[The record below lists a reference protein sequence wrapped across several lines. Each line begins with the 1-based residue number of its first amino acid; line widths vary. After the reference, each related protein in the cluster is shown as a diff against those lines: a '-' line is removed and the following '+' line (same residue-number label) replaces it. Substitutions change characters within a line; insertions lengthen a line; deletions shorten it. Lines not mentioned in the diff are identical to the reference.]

1 MVFRVPPDGDGRSA
15 YLGEL
20 AGLIWPAPAEPE
32 LSRGGGKGWVV
43 VPSAARPRLLIP
55 TGSPRAAASAVRHS
69 TEAVGRKARLVR
81 RGLATTFRL
90 GLGPLVFRDRLV
102 VGTAGGT
109 LDAYLAEVLGTR
121 SLVSMHIG
129 PARANRKPVLQL
141 LDPHGRALGYAKL
154 GVDPLTRALVDAEA
168 AALRR
173 LAGLPLGPVTVAGLL
188 HHGEWHGHALMV
200 QEALPVRLPRA
211 NPAAAEAAERAAM
224 VTVAGCL
231 GLRRQSYAGSG
242 HAARLADAID
252 RLGARPE
259 AGRLRTALKAVAD
272 ADPVVA
278 FGSWHGDWN
287 GGNSAALADGRVLV
301 WDWER
306 FESDVPAGYDALHR
320 AVQTAIGH
328 DGVEP
333 TDAAR
338 ALIRDA
344 VGTLAPFDPDG
355 RGADLVAVL
364 YLVDLATRYLRD
376 RQAEAGARLGHV
388 DAWLLPAV
396 EEHLARRAR

>member
-20 AGLIWPAPAEPE
+20 AGLIWPEPAEPA
-32 LSRGGGKGWVV
+32 LRKGGGGWVV
-43 VPSAARPRLLIP
+43 VPSASRPRLLVP
-55 TGSPRAAASAVRHS
+55 TGSGRAAASAVRHS

-81 RGLATTFRL
+81 QGLATAFRL

-102 VGTAGGT
+102 VTGGG
-109 LDAYLAEVLGTR
+109 LDAYLAEVLGER
-121 SLVSMHIG
+121 ALVSLHIG

-141 LDPHGRALGYAKL
+141 LGPDGRALGYAKL
-154 GVDPLTRALVDAEA
+154 GVDPLTRALVEAEA

-173 LAGLPLGPVTVAGLL
+173 LADLPLGPVTVAGVR
-188 HHGEWHGHALMV
+188 HHGDWHGHALLV

-211 NPAAAEAAERAAM
+211 TPAAAEAAERAAM

-231 GLRRQSYAGSG
+231 GVRRRSWAGSD
-242 HAARLADAID
+242 HAARLADAVD
-252 RLGARPE
+252 GLGARPE
-259 AGRLRTALKAVAD
+259 AGRLRAALKTVAD
-272 ADPVVA
+272 LDPTVA
-278 FGSWHGDWN
+278 FGAWHGDWN
-287 GGNSAALADGRVLV
+287 GGNSAVLADGRVLV

-306 FESDVPAGYDALHR
+306 FEADVPVGYDELHR
-320 AVQTAIGH
+320 VVQTAIGN

-333 TDAAR
+333 VEAAR
-338 ALIRDA
+338 ALIAAADRA
-344 VGTLAPFDPDG
+344 LAPFDPDG

-364 YLVDLATRYLRD
+364 YLVELAARYLRD